1 MSRQR
6 ETSEISPENQAVL
19 NDRAFFGHPKG
30 VGALAILLHG
40 RLSMQYWYIIYMR
53 HIQRG
58 LALQRDRQRP

>member
-30 VGALAILLHG
+30 VGALAFGNLCNSFAWAAVYAVLVY
-40 RLSMQYWYIIYMR
+40 LSLI
-53 HIQRG
+53 HI
-58 LALQRDRQRP
+58 